1 MNTVQFRA
9 HLLWMYSSIWS
20 PWPSWSF
27 SMYPSTWRSR
37 RGHRGSRPQTTPIQ
51 GKIKLKCWQ
60 VNPIYGI
67 FLLPITDPRNTLSL
81 SILVKPWGSNNSYK
95 KNHFNCVTQ
104 NYFSIFNTNS
114 KFKNAPGK
122 VSTKVQILWFWDL
135 RLLIWT
141 LVLTFFE
148 FKMNKSKTRA
158 NSIPRIWVLSVNVTY
173 IQ

>member
-1 MNTVQFRA
+1 MCF
-9 HLLWMYSSIWS
+9 SIWS
-20 PWPSWSF
+20 PWPSWS
-27 SMYPSTWRSR
+27 SSTYPSTWRSR

-81 SILVKPWGSNNSYK
+81 SILVKPWGSNNSNK

-114 KFKNAPGK
+114 MYVSLKIPLGKFWRSLELKMLQLLRKEKLSLLKESK
-122 VSTKVQILWFWDL
+122 VLINIFPMGRKKL
-135 RLLIWT
+135 RQMFYNLD
-141 LVLTFFE
+141 
-148 FKMNKSKTRA
+148 S
-158 NSIPRIWVLSVNVTY
+158 
-173 IQ
+173 